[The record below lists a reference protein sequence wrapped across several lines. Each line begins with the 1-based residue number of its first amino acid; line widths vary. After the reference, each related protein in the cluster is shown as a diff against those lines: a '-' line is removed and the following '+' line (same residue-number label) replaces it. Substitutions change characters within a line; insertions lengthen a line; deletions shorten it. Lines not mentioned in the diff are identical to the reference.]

1 MSYTGFRRAVLIF
14 RECLVCVDFAR
25 LARVRSHTVQQ
36 RSGTSGQSGY
46 LGARAR
52 DADRTPRARACIHI
66 FKRDTD
72 SSGQRDQVTSSA
84 RRGTHRTHAALER
97 VTRARS
103 HSSSKYAAHIIQPG
117 TRHAPRCQHSSLLHI
132 TTGRSARALAGL
144 HAACTTR
151 LVSSLRRPSS
161 ACARARVSDARRARE
176 KATNTTAGRRLLARA
191 PKFPL
196 LSSCWSTC
204 SAREAAARPFPDG
217 ETRESPD
224 LRREIDGIRVVD
236 KG

>member
-1 MSYTGFRRAVLIF
+1 MGYYYTSRRPSVTFTGSRAWLWTTLQLKIKA
-14 RECLVCVDFAR
+14 D
-25 LARVRSHTVQQ
+25 TV
-36 RSGTSGQSGY
+36 
-46 LGARAR
+46 
-52 DADRTPRARACIHI
+52 
-66 FKRDTD
+66 
-72 SSGQRDQVTSSA
+72 
-84 RRGTHRTHAALER
+84 ER

-132 TTGRSARALAGL
+132 TTGRSAQALAGL